1 MARVPLIEY
10 EDAPEEVRS
19 VYDAQKEHLG
29 RVLTTTRARAHA
41 PGILKAVTVMI
52 QATETDPRIPDDLRT
67 LVNIRVS
74 QINGCLH

>member
-29 RVLTTTRARAHA
+29 RVLTTTRARTHA
-41 PGILKAVTVMI
+41 PGILKAVTAMI
-52 QATETDPRIPDDLRT
+52 QATETDPRIPDGLRT
-67 LVNIRVS
+67 FVNIRVS